1 MPEQMTMMEA
11 IFRSDTDALRRLCE
25 QHDVDAPLI
34 RPDGSPCP
42 PAIVLAIIKAG
53 PAHHPRAEALAIAT
67 PAVDR

>member
-1 MPEQMTMMEA
+1 MTMMEA

-25 QHDVDAPLI
+25 QHDDVDEPLI